1 MCQGGPV
8 IVNCGYHTENIS
20 SVFEFHLQPIAK
32 NVKSYIKDTNDFLKK
47 IHSLTD
53 LPGNSLC
60 TMDAV
65 GLYPK
70 VPSSRLDERDEK
82 RYIYYCWIGKIS
94 FEKQ

>member
-20 SVFEFHLQPIAK
+20 SVFEFHLKPIAK

-60 TMDAV
+60 TMDTV

-70 VPSSRLDERDEK
+70 VPSSRRDERDEK